1 MRVVIQKVKRSSVSV
16 DGKVTGEIGKGLM
29 VLFAVHAT
37 ESIEDAATL
46 KEMDWLVQKIVNLRI
61 FEDGDGV
68 MNRSVL
74 DEDGEIL
81 VVSQFTLYAKTKKGN
96 RPSYIESAKGDVATP
111 LYEEFVRRLSVA
123 INKPVPTGVFG
134 ADMEVTIIND
144 GPTTIVM
151 DTLNKDL

>member
-46 KEMDWLVQKIVNLRI
+46 KEMDWLVQKILNLRI

>member
-37 ESIEDAATL
+37 ESIEDAVTL